1 MIAIRHT
8 FAHLDMMPR
17 CVVTRRIAHF
27 CAHCTDNSGG
37 GFPDGNRFAPSVLN
51 SFHDGDNARAQ

>member
-27 CAHCTDNSGG
+27 CAHCTNDAGG
-37 GFPDGNRFAPSVLN
+37 NGPDGLATPASLFVP
-51 SFHDGDNARAQ
+51 FHEFGDTHA